1 MRCAHA
7 LILSGVLLASCGT
20 SCLAQITDGI
30 IKIGVL
36 SNQSAVG
43 SDASGVAAATA
54 ARLAVEEFGGSINGI
69 PIQVIDEDFGEK
81 PELRSSHRQTLV

>member
-1 MRCAHA
+1 MRYAHA

-54 ARLAVEEFGGSINGI
+54 ARLAVEDLGGSINGV
-69 PIQVIDEDFGEK
+69 PI
-81 PELRSSHRQTLV
+81 